1 MSWVE
6 RIIRL
11 IETSTFR
18 HAALSAFV
26 FLLMAFGSMLLSSH
40 QIESLLLDHVHGL
53 VLSDI
58 QEQERK
64 TLSDSQ
70 TLASRLNRDLPHE
83 KDDKIALVLGPDGT
97 VLYGTQS
104 LRQAV
109 ARNQAPATG
118 WRNLS
123 IQGTNTPPMRVVG
136 MQLQLADG
144 GIFLS
149 AFNVLPMLERVR
161 VIPIVAGSGLFA
173 VLLSSLAIGLYSS
186 LRSMR
191 RVDRIRSALRAYVGG
206 EREVTVPASPN
217 GDEFDLLGMDIN
229 NVLARISLL
238 MDEVKSVSS
247 HLAHELRTPLTRLHN
262 RLESAAERVDSEL
275 RDDILAAVEEAERIQ
290 RMFKAVLRIGEIEAG
305 RCAHSFEWFEARG
318 LLGDVIDYYQPLA
331 ESSGIT
337 LRQEACAGCKLFGD
351 RALLF
356 QALANLLENALKYA
370 GEHASITLLARLRD
384 GCVEIGVADDGPG
397 IPPDQRGEAVKRFRR
412 LHGSERSGSGLGLAL
427 VNAIAKLHSGVLLLE
442 DNPPCGLLA
451 ALRLARNHWDEERA
465 GLIDALR
472 S

>member
-1 MSWVE
+1 MSWAE

-11 IETSTFR
+11 IETSTFK

-26 FLLMAFGSMLLSSH
+26 FLLMAFGSMLLSSR
-40 QIESLLLDHVHGL
+40 QIESLLLDHVQGL

-58 QEQERK
+58 QAQQRQS
-64 TLSDSQ
+64 LGNAYS
-70 TLASRLNRDLPHE
+70 LASRLSREPHHE
-83 KDDKIALVLGPDGT
+83 KDDKIALVLSPDGR
-97 VLYGTQS
+97 VLYGNHK

-109 ARNQAPATG
+109 LERQSTANG
-118 WRNLS
+118 WHNLS
-123 IQGTNTPPMRVVG
+123 IPASDTPPMRLVG
-136 MQLQLADG
+136 MQLRLPDG
-144 GIFLS
+144 GLFLS

-161 VIPIVAGSGLFA
+161 VIPIVTGAGLFA

-206 EREVTVPASPN
+206 ERGVTVPASLN
-217 GDEFDLLGMDIN
+217 GDEFDLLGTDIN

-262 RLESAAERVDSEL
+262 RLENAAERVDDEL
-275 RDDILAAVEEAERIQ
+275 RGEILAAVEEAERIQ

-305 RCAHSFEWFEARG
+305 RCAHYFEWFDACA
-318 LLGDVIDYYQPLA
+318 LLEDVTDYYQPLA
-331 ESSGIT
+331 DSNGIR
-337 LRQEACAGCKLFGD
+337 LQLEASAGGKLFGD

-370 GEHASITLLARLRD
+370 GDKACITLLARLRD

-397 IPPDQRGEAVKRFRR
+397 IPANQRGEAVKRFRR
-412 LHGSERSGSGLGLAL
+412 LHGSEQSGSGLGLAL
-427 VNAIAKLHSGVLLLE
+427 VNAIAKLHSGALLLE
-442 DNPPCGLLA
+442 ENPPCGLLA
-451 ALRLARNHWDEERA
+451 VLRLARNHWDEERA
-465 GLIDALR
+465 SLIEALR